1 MDQHRQRVRDQFG
14 AAAEAY
20 VASRTHAGGDDL
32 ARLVAWAEG
41 GPAKRALDVA
51 TGGGHT
57 ALALAP
63 HYGYIVASDLTPRML
78 RAADRFFHARGTA
91 NIALAG
97 ADAEALPFRDGA
109 FDAVSCRI
117 APHHFASPARF
128 VREAA
133 RVLRPAGIFLLEDS
147 VLPDDPDAGAFLN
160 RAEVL
165 RDATHVRSLSLA
177 EWREIATGAGL
188 AVEETHFEAK
198 THRFDDWLARANTP
212 EPNRAA
218 LHQLFRDAAPP
229 VRDALA
235 ITIGP
240 DGRVLSYA
248 DQKLLL
254 KARKR

>member
-1 MDQHRQRVRDQFG
+1 MEQHRQRVRDQFG

-20 VASRTHAGGDDL
+20 ITSRTHAGGDDL
-32 ARLVAWAEG
+32 AQLVAWAEG
-41 GPAKRALDVA
+41 GPATRALDVA

-57 ALALAP
+57 ALALAS
-63 HYGYIVASDLTPRML
+63 HYGYIVASDLTTRML
-78 RAADRFFHARGTA
+78 RAAGAFFQARDAA

-109 FDAVSCRI
+109 FDAISCRI

-133 RVLRPAGIFLLEDS
+133 RVLRPGGIFLLEDS
-147 VLPDDPDAGAFLN
+147 VIPNDAAAGDFLN

-165 RDATHVRSLSLA
+165 RDATHVRSLSMA
-177 EWREIATGAGL
+177 EWRDLATDAGL
-188 AVEETHFEAK
+188 AVEAALTIPK
-198 THRFDDWLARANTP
+198 THQFGDWLARANTP
-212 EPNRAA
+212 EPNRAT

-235 ITIGP
+235 IAIEP
-240 DGRVLSYA
+240 DGRVASYT